1 MMILRRLE
9 WVRSRLSISW
19 RIHSICAKWPL
30 RYFSLHPRSRL
41 HRTCSPPALPH
52 PLNKKTSNECV
63 RNRSTDTTA
72 THVFFL
78 PPPPK
83 QLFFTIKHKTTC
95 IKLLFIVCYWFYLC
109 EFYFWGIWFI
119 IWGLSVLFF
128 SDVCRDLLKIDL
140 GSYSF
145 HFKCSLSLCVEIKL
159 EIVCLISS
167 QIHTQLFKK
176 YSQVNI
182 KEIQISLL
190 CTVKGISSPGCGVQT
205 LRWLPWYVLYYCT
218 AKKYLVNI
226 CTGHGKL
233 LSPWGWSYFSLWHS
247 YISSYIKLTF
257 MNFLFKFLKLEMS
270 TTNSCTWS
278 SWCL

>member
-1 MMILRRLE
+1 MQNDR
-9 WVRSRLSISW
+9 WDISACTQEVDCTVPAALQLCP
-19 RIHSICAKWPL
+19 IHSIRKQETNVWETAL
-30 RYFSLHPRSRL
+30 LTQLLH
-41 HRTCSPPALPH
+41 TF
-52 PLNKKTSNECV
+52 
-63 RNRSTDTTA
+63 
-72 THVFFL
+72 FFL

-128 SDVCRDLLKIDL
+128 SDLHKIDL

-218 AKKYLVNI
+218 AKKI
-226 CTGHGKL
+226 
-233 LSPWGWSYFSLWHS
+233 
-247 YISSYIKLTF
+247 
-257 MNFLFKFLKLEMS
+257 
-270 TTNSCTWS
+270 
-278 SWCL
+278 